1 MMKKISVKLK
11 SKPISISPEYRVE
24 YKVCMLVVIL
34 YFSCRKNKASI
45 NKINYI
51 MNLLS
56 THISMTNINFL
67 KSAENNY
74 SDLDKTLN
82 KVINLAII
90 DDIVKVEDGEV
101 ILLDKGME
109 LVEFIINNSLF
120 NEEVKLLMSKK
131 KDFISENRLK

>member
-11 SKPISISPEYRVE
+11 SKPIAISPEYRVE
-24 YKVCMLVVIL
+24 YKVCMLVIIL

-51 MNLLS
+51 MNSLS
-56 THISMTNINFL
+56 THISMENISFL
-67 KSAENNY
+67 KSAVNNY

-120 NEEVKLLMSKK
+120 DEEVKLLKNKK

>member
-24 YKVCMLVVIL
+24 YKVCMLVLIL

-56 THISMTNINFL
+56 THISMVNINL
-67 KSAENNY
+67 LNSAENNY

-90 DDIVKVEDGEV
+90 DDIVKVDEGEV
-101 ILLDKGME
+101 LLLDKGME
-109 LVEFIINNSLF
+109 LVEFIIKNLLF
-120 NEEVKLLMSKK
+120 IEEVKLLKNKK